1 MTHMNGLAGW
11 VDFEGHLERRKLSI
25 EAMSGLLTSRG
36 GANAG
41 IWCDPHI
48 AMWQAAAPA
57 MAACPAVLQTAEGA
71 VVAAI
76 SGQVDNLADLTKCLE
91 FDSIAKVNPAQ
102 VLLAAYLK
110 WDDQLADA
118 LDGMFAFAV
127 WDGRKRKLLLGRD
140 RMGMQPLY
148 YFLYQDGVMFGSE
161 PKVLLASGRLRPRLN
176 LAGISIAFQPRLA
189 MPGETQLRDL
199 HEVPAA
205 NMLVVRSGSS
215 SLSQY
220 WKLKS
225 QAHTDDFDT
234 TARRVRELVGA
245 SVRAQINSNQ
255 GFPIATMLSGGLDS
269 SSVAALSMQV
279 LRDQDR
285 ASDLHTYCIHFDEDE
300 SSFAPS
306 AIRPDIDSPYAQL
319 CSAHIGS
326 QHQTVHITRGQI
338 ATALP
343 DARCARDLPG
353 WGQMDAS
360 MLILFREIRR
370 HCGVALTGEIAD
382 ELFGGYPQYFD
393 PALVN
398 RAQFPWLDEG
408 PRLGSYLSKE
418 LFPRYDPH
426 EDETQRYLNVLAQV
440 PRLPGEEPG
449 NARMR
454 EVLYVSMAG
463 RLAVLLDRMDRMSI
477 FAGVQVRFPFCE
489 HRLVQYVWNI
499 PWAMKTH
506 QGMKSLL
513 KEAMGDLLPK
523 STLSRKKSAY
533 PHIQDSGYDQ
543 ALADEAIAIL
553 NDRSA
558 ALASLFDK
566 PRLLEFLQGLR
577 AQGRCKRES
586 HLLVQLIELERW
598 MRSYEVTVD

>member
-1 MTHMNGLAGW
+1 MCMNALAGW
-11 VDFEGHLERRKLSI
+11 VDFEGHLERHKLSI
-25 EAMSGLLTSRG
+25 DAMSDALTSRG
-36 GANAG
+36 GAKAG
-41 IWCDPHI
+41 LWRDPFI
-48 AMWQAAAPA
+48 AMWQAAAPVT
-57 MAACPAVLQTAEGA
+57 AASPAILQTAEGTL
-71 VVAAI
+71 AAAF
-76 SGQVDNLADLTKCLE
+76 SGHIDNLATLAKQLK
-91 FDSIAKVNPAQ
+91 FDNITTINPAQ

-110 WDDQLADA
+110 WGDPLAEA

-148 YFLYQDGVMFGSE
+148 YFLDQGGIMFGSE

-176 LAGISIAFQPRLA
+176 LAGISIALQPRLA

-205 NMLVVRSGSS
+205 TVLVVRNGSTA
-215 SLSQY
+215 LSPY
-220 WKLKS
+220 WKLQS
-225 QAHTDDFDT
+225 QAHTDDFNT
-234 TARRVRELVGA
+234 TARRVGELLDA
-245 SVRAQINSNQ
+245 SVRAQINSRP
-255 GFPIATMLSGGLDS
+255 GVHVATMLSGGLDS
-269 SSVAALSMQV
+269 SSVTALSMRA

-285 ASDLHTYCIHFDEDE
+285 ASDLHSYCIHFDEDE

-319 CSAHIGS
+319 CAAHIGS

-338 ATALP
+338 AAALT
-343 DARCARDLPG
+343 DARRARDLPG

-360 MLILFREIRR
+360 MLILFRTIRR
-370 HCGVALTGEIAD
+370 QCGVALTGEIAD

-393 PALVN
+393 AKLVN

-426 EDETQRYLNVLAQV
+426 EDETQRYQNVLAQV

-449 NARMR
+449 NACMR

-463 RLAVLLDRMDRMSI
+463 RLAVLLDRMDRMSM

-489 HRLVQYVWNI
+489 HRLVEYVWNV
-499 PWAMKTH
+499 PWALKTH
-506 QGMKSLL
+506 QGMKGLL
-513 KEAMGDLLPK
+513 KEAMRDLLPE

-553 NDRSA
+553 DDRGA
-558 ALASLFDK
+558 ALAPLFDK
-566 PRLLEFLQGLR
+566 PRLRQFLQDMR
-577 AQGRCKRES
+577 EQGRCKRES
-586 HLLVQLIELERW
+586 HVLVQLIELERW
-598 MRSYEVTVD
+598 MHSYDVTVD